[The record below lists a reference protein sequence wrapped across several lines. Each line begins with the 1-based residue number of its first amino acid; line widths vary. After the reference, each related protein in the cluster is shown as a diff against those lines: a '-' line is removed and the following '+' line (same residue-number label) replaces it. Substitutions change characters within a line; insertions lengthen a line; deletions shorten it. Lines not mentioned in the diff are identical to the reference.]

1 MPENLLIATSMKP
14 ENGRDLLEVSLTAL
28 YGIGLWAPI
37 DPCSRSSLSESSRES
52 ARVDQL

>member
-37 DPCSRSSLSESSRES
+37 DPCSRSSLSEFSRES